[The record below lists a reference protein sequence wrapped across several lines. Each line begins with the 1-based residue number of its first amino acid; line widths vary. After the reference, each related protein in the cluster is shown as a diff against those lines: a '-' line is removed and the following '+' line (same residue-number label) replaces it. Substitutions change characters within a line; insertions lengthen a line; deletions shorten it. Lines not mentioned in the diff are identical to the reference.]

1 MGLEVWLVWKAGGK
15 AHLGGHSLHC
25 LLLSAFSEALEA
37 EEGVGGGTH
46 LPKGGREER
55 WVGCFSRSHQVALLP
70 HPRSL
75 VRPRMVPSPLGLSLG
90 CTWRKY

>member
-37 EEGVGGGTH
+37 EEGWVGGLTS
-46 LPKGGREER
+46 LKGG
-55 WVGCFSRSHQVALLP
+55 GKS
-70 HPRSL
+70 
-75 VRPRMVPSPLGLSLG
+75 GG
-90 CTWRKY
+90 